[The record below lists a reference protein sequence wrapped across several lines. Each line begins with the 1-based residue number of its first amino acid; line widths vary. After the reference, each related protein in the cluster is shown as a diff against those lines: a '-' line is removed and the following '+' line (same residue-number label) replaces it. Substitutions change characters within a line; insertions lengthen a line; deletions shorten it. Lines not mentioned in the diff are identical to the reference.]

1 MQFNFEGHND
11 HQVRILELT
20 SYQRNFGILSIL
32 GFSCT
37 ILGTWEG
44 LLG

>member
-1 MQFNFEGHND
+1 MTQGKTKHTRLD
-11 HQVRILELT
+11 RILTRLFN
-20 SYQRNFGILSIL
+20 QRNFGILSIL